1 MHRKTGT
8 ALIFISTLLATLWTA
23 CGSSTDGTTKTTS
36 SGSSSGTAGNTS
48 SGTGGETSSGLG
60 GGFTGTGTGGKGTGG
75 GVEGCNPQTFTLQQ
89 APPPEVYLVIDRS
102 GSMNDPGATMGMT
115 KWDELKSAADT
126 ALTQFESQIHFGVL
140 LYPTGQECQ
149 TSGPQVAFA
158 DNNKQAIMNEINNTV
173 PAGGTP
179 TAAALNNAAA
189 SLSSLGSLE
198 SPKFVILATDGGPNC
213 NYFLTANP
221 CTCTNATPD
230 YCCTNF
236 PGACF
241 FGSSCL
247 DDKGT
252 LDTIKELKGT
262 HNIDTFVIGLA
273 GTDEYKD
280 LLNQMAKDGG
290 RPQQG
295 GMTDYYAVAD
305 QAQLLSAMQTIAVSV
320 ISCQNQ
326 LESAPQVPDGVSIYV
341 DGKVVPHD
349 KTKTNGWDYTDDTHT
364 VIELYGAACE
374 GIQDG
379 EEHKITATFECE
391 IN

>member
-1 MHRKTGT
+1 M
-8 ALIFISTLLATLWTA
+8 
-23 CGSSTDGTTKTTS
+23 
-36 SGSSSGTAGNTS
+36 
-48 SGTGGETSSGLG
+48 
-60 GGFTGTGTGGKGTGG
+60 
-75 GVEGCNPQTFTLQQ
+75 
-89 APPPEVYLVIDRS
+89 IDRS
-102 GSMNDPGATMGMT
+102 GSMNDPGATMGKS
-115 KWDELKSAADT
+115 KWDELKSAADA

-140 LYPTGQECQ
+140 LYPTGPECN

-158 DNNKQAIMNEINNTV
+158 DNNKQAIMNEINTTV

-179 TAAALNNAAA
+179 TSAALNNAAA

-213 NYFLTANP
+213 NYFLSASP
-221 CTCTNATPD
+221 CSCSNATPD
-230 YCCTNF
+230 YCCTNY
-236 PGACF
+236 PGSCF

-290 RPQQG
+290 RPQLG
-295 GMTDYYAVAD
+295 GTTDYYAVAD
-305 QAQLLSAMQTIAVSV
+305 QAQLLTAMQTIAVSV
-320 ISCQNQ
+320 ISCQIK
-326 LESAPQVPDGVSIYV
+326 LESAPQVPDGVTIYV
-341 DGKVVPHD
+341 DGQVVPHD
-349 KTKTNGWDYTDDTHT
+349 KTKTNGWDYTDDTHM

-374 GIQDG
+374 NIQDG

-391 IN
+391 IR